1 MPPRRPFSAST
12 ILVLLA
18 AVALVRPAAGQ
29 EPDHANWRFLTS
41 ADGLAESWTFD
52 ATRGPSGRLFI
63 SHGEVGQIS
72 VFDGYRMTHL
82 PSPGPYLTVR
92 EGDDGM
98 LWSMLR
104 RGGVGNF
111 VYTGVQRLEGRRW
124 VPYPL
129 AESLGPGETSISSSS
144 RAFLP
149 VERDRVLIV
158 GAGRLL
164 DCRIRQGALEAAAP
178 EAR

>member
-18 AVALVRPAAGQ
+18 AVALGRPAAGQ

-52 ATRGPSGRLFI
+52 ATRGPSGRLLI

-104 RGGVGNF
+104 RGGVGN
-111 VYTGVQRLEGRRW
+111 
-124 VPYPL
+124 
-129 AESLGPGETSISSSS
+129 
-144 RAFLP
+144 
-149 VERDRVLIV
+149 
-158 GAGRLL
+158 
-164 DCRIRQGALEAAAP
+164 
-178 EAR
+178 